1 MTGVLADSATI
12 GAPSIEYS
20 QLAPMLRHVVE
31 AGDVKR
37 PTTATNASQ
46 DGHSTG

>member
-20 QLAPMLRHVVE
+20 QLAPMLVVFALLGRHIVGGMMQG
-31 AGDVKR
+31 AVK
-37 PTTATNASQ
+37 
-46 DGHSTG
+46 G